1 MAEENLDSIIV
12 SSLLTSACVRDIFT
26 LSHTYILQSIYL
38 YIHLYIST
46 AGNLRFRTAVM
57 QALDDYQH
65 AEDRVGK
72 PVIVHAIISN
82 TYSTGGR
89 FLRRAMSHAT
99 TSSSTTWVEL
109 TFQEQ
114 KDKVRHALR
123 DAIAEMKLK
132 KIKAAAQSM
141 HDQQQQQQNQWLLLT
156 QSSST
161 TTTTTTT
168 TNHQRSTSPT
178 SDDVL
183 PVVPLTASV
192 SNGSRCTIVSST
204 TTPSLA
210 ARIWQHQATNAIR
223 QNRMALNTTRTP
235 TAISSSSAVVGRGMD
250 ESVTS
255 SNSSSNTATMALALQ
270 QLTAQLQAAA
280 ALQLYQQIKNE
291 QQEQQQQQLIHEC
304 LRWDAD
310 QLAIQRDVMALQAY
324 LANLQG

>member
-1 MAEENLDSIIV
+1 MCAGY
-12 SSLLTSACVRDIFT
+12 FHT
-26 LSHTYILQSIYL
+26 LSHIYILQSIYL

-99 TSSSTTWVEL
+99 SSSSTTWVEL

-156 QSSST
+156 QLSNTT

-210 ARIWQHQATNAIR
+210 ARIWQHQTANAIR

-235 TAISSSSAVVGRGMD
+235 TAISSSSAVVGSGMD

-255 SNSSSNTATMALALQ
+255 TNSSSNTATMALALQ

>member
-1 MAEENLDSIIV
+1 
-12 SSLLTSACVRDIFT
+12 
-26 LSHTYILQSIYL
+26 
-38 YIHLYIST
+38 
-46 AGNLRFRTAVM
+46 M

-99 TSSSTTWVEL
+99 SSSSSTTWVEL

-168 TNHQRSTSPT
+168 TTNHQRSTSPT

-223 QNRMALNTTRTP
+223 RNRMALNTTRTP
-235 TAISSSSAVVGRGMD
+235 TAISSSSAVVGSGMD

-255 SNSSSNTATMALALQ
+255 TNSSSNTATMALALQ

>member
-1 MAEENLDSIIV
+1 MDVICGRGKSGFN
-12 SSLLTSACVRDIFT
+12 
-26 LSHTYILQSIYL
+26 HP
-38 YIHLYIST
+38 
-46 AGNLRFRTAVM
+46 GNLRFRTAVM

-99 TSSSTTWVEL
+99 SSSSSSTTWVEL

-141 HDQQQQQQNQWLLLT
+141 HDQQQQQHQWLLT
-156 QSSST
+156 QLSNT
-161 TTTTTTT
+161 TTKT

-210 ARIWQHQATNAIR
+210 ARIWQHQATNAIG
-223 QNRMALNTTRTP
+223 QNLMALNTTRTP
-235 TAISSSSAVVGRGMD
+235 TAISSTSAVVGSGMD

-291 QQEQQQQQLIHEC
+291 QQEQQQQQRIQEY
-304 LRWDAD
+304 LRYNAD

-324 LANLQG
+324 IANLQG

>member
-1 MAEENLDSIIV
+1 M
-12 SSLLTSACVRDIFT
+12 RDIFT
-26 LSHTYILQSIYL
+26 LSHTYIFSNLSIYL

-99 TSSSTTWVEL
+99 SSSSTTWVEL

-141 HDQQQQQQNQWLLLT
+141 HDQQQQQQQHQWLLT
-156 QSSST
+156 QLSNT
-161 TTTTTTT
+161 TTKT

-210 ARIWQHQATNAIR
+210 ARIWQHQAANAIR

-235 TAISSSSAVVGRGMD
+235 TAISFSSAVVGSGMD

-255 SNSSSNTATMALALQ
+255 TNSSSNTATMALALQ

-291 QQEQQQQQLIHEC
+291 QQEQQQQQRIQEY
-304 LRWDAD
+304 LRWDAE